1 MINKKINFTY
11 MYNLTSKIVLFFLLG
26 IFFYS
31 CSEVRKI
38 QKKQM
43 LIHDNEIIV
52 NGKSSNTEELNNQLY
67 QKPNSKLLGFK
78 PRLQL
83 YNLSRKNPDSS
94 YNAWLHKNPNR
105 IKRMTKLYSKKQV
118 NRLGKSFFVSGY
130 SDFLKKIG
138 EAPSILDT
146 SRVTKSEKRLYKYYL
161 NRGFFDRKVSSKIDS
176 LKKQKVKITYNIDSG
191 KPYIIDSIFRN
202 IESPI
207 VDSIY
212 VRISDKSLIKSGEA
226 FNLENINNEKKRI
239 TTEFRNRGLYHFQEN
254 YIKQTDL
261 DTIDKSK
268 NKLNLTFNI
277 GNRIVK
283 NSDSSFTVP
292 FKLYKISKVNVFTD
306 KQVKEKAIGIDSVA
320 YKKFNFY
327 SSGKLKYKPKALVNA
342 IFIEE
347 GKLFSDRDKTLTTR
361 ALSNLKVFSY
371 PRIQYTEDASGNGLI
386 ANIVLTPL
394 KKYNF
399 IAKGDFTQSNI
410 QQFGITGFTGVTFRN
425 LFKGA
430 EILDLSLRG
439 NLGSSKDASI
449 KNSTNSFFN
458 ILEIGGDIK
467 LTFPRIFFPI
477 NTKKI
482 IKKETLPST
491 SITLGLSKQTNIGLD
506 KENYNGSFFYDWG
519 FNKDETK
526 KFRFDLF
533 NLQFVR
539 NLNIDNYFNV
549 YNYSYSTLNNLALM
563 YNDNANLTVD
573 GNLSSD
579 LSLPGAV
586 EFINQVASGD
596 ISVSDQND
604 FKTINTIGERRKRL
618 IENNLILSSSFSYN
632 YSTKR
637 NINDVQFYNIKAKV
651 ESSGN
656 ILDLLAKQKNEAFSD
671 NNKRTLFGV
680 EYAQYIKTE
689 FEYIK
694 HLHLYKKSSIA
705 FRFFSGIAIPYGNS
719 NSIPFSRSYFA
730 GGSNDNRG
738 WQAYSLGP
746 GASKSVNDFN
756 EANLK
761 LSLNLEYRFNIF
773 NSLNGALFTDAGN
786 IWNVFDNVEDEKLK
800 FKGAKSFEEIALG
813 TGFGLRYDFGFFV
826 IRGDFGFKAY
836 NPAKDYTQRWLKD
849 VNLSKTVF
857 NIGINYPF

>member
-1 MINKKINFTY
+1 MK
-11 MYNLTSKIVLFFLLG
+11 NLTPKIALFFLFGLL
-26 IFFYS
+26 FYS
-31 CSEVRKI
+31 CSEVRKL
-38 QKKQM
+38 QKKQL
-43 LIHDNEIIV
+43 LIDDNEIIV
-52 NGKSSNTEELNNQLY
+52 NGKSTNSEDLQNQLY

-83 YNLSRKNPDSS
+83 YNLSKRNADSS
-94 YNAWLHKNPNR
+94 YNAWLQKKPKR
-105 IKRMTKLYSKKQV
+105 IERMTKLYSKKQV
-118 NRLGKSFFVSGY
+118 KRLGKSFLVSGY
-130 SDFLKKIG
+130 SNFFKEIG

-146 SRVTKSEKRLYKYYL
+146 SRVRKSERRLFAYHF
-161 NRGFFDRKVSSKIDS
+161 NRGFFDAKISSKIDS
-176 LKKQKVKITYNIDSG
+176 LKNQKVKISYDIKTGNAYT
-191 KPYIIDSIFRN
+191 IDSIFRN

-207 VDSIY
+207 VDSLY
-212 VRISDKSLIKSGEA
+212 VQISNKSFIKSGEA
-226 FNLENINNEKKRI
+226 YNAENISNEKKRI
-239 TTEFRNRGLYHFQEN
+239 ATEFRNRGLFHFQEN
-254 YIKQTDL
+254 YIKPPDV
-261 DTIDKSK
+261 DTIDKPK
-268 NKLNLTFNI
+268 NKLNITFNI

-283 NSDSSFTVP
+283 KGDSSYTEP

-306 KQVKEKAIGIDSVA
+306 KQVKEKAIGIDSVS

-327 SSGKLKYKPKALVNA
+327 SSGKLKYKPKALINA

-347 GKLFSDRDKTLTTR
+347 GKLFSDQDKTLTSR
-361 ALSNLKVFSY
+361 ALSNMKVFSF

-386 ANIVLTPL
+386 ANIILTPL
-394 KKYNF
+394 KKYQFN
-399 IAKGDFTQSNI
+399 IKGDFTQSNI
-410 QQFGITGFTGVTFRN
+410 QQFGISGFTGITFRN

-430 EILDLSLRG
+430 EILDFSIRG

-449 KNSTNSFFN
+449 KNSTNAFFN
-458 ILEIGGDIK
+458 ILEYGGDVK

-477 NTKKI
+477 NTKRI
-482 IKKETLPST
+482 IKKESLPST

-506 KENYNGSFFYDWG
+506 KENYNGSFYYDWG
-519 FNKDETK
+519 LNKDETK

-539 NLNIDNYFNV
+539 NLNIGNYFNV
-549 YNYSYSTLNNLALM
+549 YSYSYNTLNELALV
-563 YNDNANLTVD
+563 YNTNANLNIGGVL
-573 GNLSSD
+573 GND
-579 LSLPGAV
+579 LSFPGAV
-586 EFINQVASGD
+586 EFINQVRSGD
-596 ISVSDQND
+596 ISVGDEEN
-604 FKTINTIGERRKRL
+604 FRTINTIGERRKRL

-632 YSTKR
+632 LSTKR
-637 NINDVQFYNIKAKV
+637 SINDVQFYNIKAKV

-656 ILDLLAKQKNEAFSD
+656 ILDLIAKQKNEPFSD

-705 FRFFSGIAIPYGNS
+705 FRFFGGIAVPYGNS
-719 NSIPFSRSYFA
+719 NSVPFSRSYFA

-761 LSLNLEYRFNIF
+761 FSLNLEYRFNIF

-800 FKGAKSFEEIALG
+800 FKGTKSIQEFALG

-826 IRGDFGFKAY
+826 VRGDFGFKAY
-836 NPAKDYTQRWLKD
+836 NPAKEYAERWLKD
-849 VNLSKTVF
+849 MSLSKTVF

>member
-1 MINKKINFTY
+1 MNKIKCLK
-11 MYNLTSKIVLFFLLG
+11 NLTSKIALFFLFG

-31 CSEVRKI
+31 CSEVRKL

-52 NGKSSNTEELNNQLY
+52 NGKSTNSEDLHNQLY

-83 YNLSRKNPDSS
+83 YNLSKKNPDSS
-94 YNAWLHKNPNR
+94 YNAWLLKKPNR
-105 IKRMTKLYSKKQV
+105 IERMTKLYSKKQV

-130 SDFLKKIG
+130 SNFLKDIG

-146 SRVTKSEKRLYKYYL
+146 SRVRKSEIRLHAYHF
-161 NRGFFDRKVSSKIDS
+161 NRGFFNAEVSSKIDS
-176 LKKQKVKITYNIDSG
+176 LKNQKVKISYKIKTG

-207 VDSIY
+207 VDSLY
-212 VRISDKSLIKSGEA
+212 VIISNRSLIKSGEA
-226 FNLENINNEKKRI
+226 YNAGNISEEKKRI
-239 TTEFRNRGLYHFQEN
+239 TTAFRNRGLYHFQEN
-254 YIKQTDL
+254 YIKQPDV
-261 DTIDKSK
+261 DTIDKPD
-268 NKLNLTFNI
+268 NTLNITFNI
-277 GNRIVK
+277 GNRIDK
-283 NSDSSFTVP
+283 KGDSSYTEP

-306 KQVKEKAIGIDSVA
+306 KQVKEKAVGIDSTS
-320 YKKFNFY
+320 YKNFNFY
-327 SSGKLKYKPKALVNA
+327 SSGKLKYKPKALINA

-347 GKLFSDRDKTLTTR
+347 GKLFSDQDKTLTTR
-361 ALSNLKVFSY
+361 ALSNLKIFSF
-371 PRIQYTEDASGNGLI
+371 PRIQYVEDASGNGLI

-394 KKYNF
+394 KKYQFN
-399 IAKGDFTQSNI
+399 IKGDLTHSNI
-410 QQFGITGFTGVTFRN
+410 QQFGVSGFTGITFRN

-430 EILDLSLRG
+430 EILDFSIRG
-439 NLGSSKDASI
+439 NLGTSTDPSI
-449 KNSTNSFFN
+449 KDNTNAFFN
-458 ILEIGGDIK
+458 ILEYGGDVK

-477 NTKKI
+477 NTKKL
-482 IKKETLPST
+482 IKKESLPST
-491 SITLGLSKQTNIGLD
+491 AITLGFSKQTNIGLD
-506 KENYNGSFFYDWG
+506 KENYNGSFYYDWG
-519 FNKDETK
+519 LNRDETK

-549 YNYSYSTLNNLALM
+549 YNYSYDRLNELALV
-563 YNDNANLTVD
+563 YNTNPNLTVD
-573 GNLSSD
+573 GNLASD

-586 EFINQVASGD
+586 EFINQVANGG
-596 ISVSDQND
+596 ILVND
-604 FKTINTIGERRKRL
+604 EDNFRTINTIGERRKRL

-632 YSTKR
+632 LSTKR
-637 NINDVQFYNIKAKV
+637 DINDVEFYNIKAKV
-651 ESSGN
+651 ESAGN
-656 ILDLLAKQKNEAFSD
+656 ILNLIAEQQNEPFSD
-671 NNKRTLFGV
+671 NNNRTLFGV

-694 HLHLYKKSSIA
+694 HLHLYKKSSLA
-705 FRFFSGIAIPYGNS
+705 FRFFGGIAIPYGNS
-719 NSIPFSRSYFA
+719 NSVPFSRSYFA

-761 LSLNLEYRFNIF
+761 FSLNLEYRFNIF
-773 NSLNGALFTDAGN
+773 NSLNGALFADAGN
-786 IWNVFDNVEDEKLK
+786 IWNVFDNVEDEKLT
-800 FKGAKSFEEIALG
+800 FNGFKSFRDMALG

-826 IRGDFGFKAY
+826 IRGDFGFKTY
-836 NPAKDYTQRWLKD
+836 NPAKENSERWLKD
-849 VNLSKTVF
+849 MKLSKTVF

>member
-1 MINKKINFTY
+1 MK
-11 MYNLTSKIVLFFLLG
+11 NLTPKIALFFLFGLL
-26 IFFYS
+26 FYS
-31 CSEVRKI
+31 CSEVRKL
-38 QKKQM
+38 QKKQL
-43 LIHDNEIIV
+43 LIDDNEIIV
-52 NGKSSNTEELNNQLY
+52 NGKSTNSEDLQNQLY

-83 YNLSRKNPDSS
+83 YNLSKRNADSS
-94 YNAWLHKNPNR
+94 YNAWLQKKPKR
-105 IKRMTKLYSKKQV
+105 IERMTKLYSKKQV
-118 NRLGKSFFVSGY
+118 KRLGKSFLVSGY
-130 SDFLKKIG
+130 SNFFKEIG

-146 SRVTKSEKRLYKYYL
+146 SRVRKSERRLFAYHF
-161 NRGFFDRKVSSKIDS
+161 NRGFFDAKISSKIDS
-176 LKKQKVKITYNIDSG
+176 LKNQKVKISYDIKTGNAYT
-191 KPYIIDSIFRN
+191 IDSIFRN

-207 VDSIY
+207 VDSLY
-212 VRISDKSLIKSGEA
+212 VQISNKSFIKSGEA
-226 FNLENINNEKKRI
+226 YNAENISNEKKRI
-239 TTEFRNRGLYHFQEN
+239 ATEFRNRGLFHFQEN
-254 YIKQTDL
+254 YIKPPDV
-261 DTIDKSK
+261 DTIDKPK
-268 NKLNLTFNI
+268 NKLNITFNI

-283 NSDSSFTVP
+283 KGDSSYTEP

-306 KQVKEKAIGIDSVA
+306 KQVKEKAIGIDSVS

-327 SSGKLKYKPKALVNA
+327 SSGKLKYKPKALINA

-347 GKLFSDRDKTLTTR
+347 GKLFSDQDKTLTSR
-361 ALSNLKVFSY
+361 ALSNMKVFSF

-386 ANIVLTPL
+386 ANIILTPL
-394 KKYNF
+394 KKYQFN
-399 IAKGDFTQSNI
+399 IKGDFTQSNI
-410 QQFGITGFTGVTFRN
+410 QQFGISGFTGITFRN

-430 EILDLSLRG
+430 EILDFSIRG

-449 KNSTNSFFN
+449 KNSTNAFFN
-458 ILEIGGDIK
+458 ILEYGGDVK

-477 NTKKI
+477 NTKRI
-482 IKKETLPST
+482 IKKESLPST

-506 KENYNGSFFYDWG
+506 KENYNGSFYYDWG
-519 FNKDETK
+519 LNKDETK

-539 NLNIDNYFNV
+539 NLNIGNYFNV
-549 YNYSYSTLNNLALM
+549 YSYTYDRLNELAQV
-563 YNDNANLTVD
+563 YNNNVEFVDENGNLTF
-573 GNLSSD
+573 
-579 LSLPGAV
+579 PGAV
-586 EFINQVASGD
+586 EFLNQVSYGGIP
-596 ISVSDQND
+596 ISDETD
-604 FKTINTIGERRKRL
+604 FKAINTIGERRKRL

-632 YSTKR
+632 LSTKR
-637 NINDVQFYNIKAKV
+637 SINDVQFYNIKAKV

-656 ILDLLAKQKNEAFSD
+656 VLDLIAKQKKEPFSD

-694 HLHLYKKSSIA
+694 HLHLYKKSSLA
-705 FRFFSGIAIPYGNS
+705 FRFFGGIAVPYGNS
-719 NSIPFSRSYFA
+719 NSVPFSRSYFA

-761 LSLNLEYRFNIF
+761 FSLNLEYRFNIF

-800 FKGAKSFEEIALG
+800 FKGTKSIQEFALG

-826 IRGDFGFKAY
+826 VRGDFGFKAY
-836 NPAKDYTQRWLKD
+836 NPAKEYAERWLKD
-849 VNLSKTVF
+849 MSLSKTVF

>member
-1 MINKKINFTY
+1 MK
-11 MYNLTSKIVLFFLLG
+11 NLTPKIALFFLFGLL
-26 IFFYS
+26 FYS
-31 CSEVRKI
+31 CSEVRKL
-38 QKKQM
+38 QKKQL
-43 LIHDNEIIV
+43 LIDDNEIIV
-52 NGKSSNTEELNNQLY
+52 NDKSTNSEDLHNQLY

-78 PRLQL
+78 PRLQI
-83 YNLSRKNPDSS
+83 YNLSKKNADSS
-94 YNAWLHKNPNR
+94 YNAWLLKKPNR
-105 IKRMTKLYSKKQV
+105 INRMTKLYSKKQV

-130 SDFLKKIG
+130 SNFFKEIG
-138 EAPSILDT
+138 EAPSVLDT
-146 SRVTKSEKRLYKYYL
+146 SRVTKSEKRLFAYHF
-161 NRGFFDRKVSSKIDS
+161 NRGFFDAKVSSKIDS
-176 LKKQKVKITYNIDSG
+176 LKNQKVKISYNIKTG
-191 KPYIIDSIFRN
+191 NPYTIDSIFRN

-207 VDSIY
+207 VDSLY
-212 VRISDKSLIKSGEA
+212 VTISNKSLIKTGEA
-226 FNLENINNEKKRI
+226 YNAENISSEKKRI
-239 TTEFRNRGLYHFQEN
+239 ATEFRNRGLYHFQEN
-254 YIKQTDL
+254 YIKPPDV
-261 DTIDKSK
+261 DTIDKPK
-268 NKLNLTFNI
+268 NKLNITFNI

-283 NSDSSFTVP
+283 KGDSSYTEP

-306 KQVKEKAIGIDSVA
+306 KQVKEKAVGIDSVS

-327 SSGKLKYKPKALVNA
+327 SSGKLKYKPKALINA

-347 GKLFSDRDKTLTTR
+347 GKLFSDQDKTLTSR
-361 ALSNLKVFSY
+361 ALSNMKVFSF

-394 KKYNF
+394 KKYQFN
-399 IAKGDFTQSNI
+399 IKGDFTQSNI
-410 QQFGITGFTGVTFRN
+410 QQFGISGFTGITFRN

-430 EILDLSLRG
+430 EILDFSIRG
-439 NLGSSKDASI
+439 NLGASKDASI
-449 KNSTNSFFN
+449 KNSTNAFFN
-458 ILEIGGDIK
+458 ILEYGGDVK

-482 IKKETLPST
+482 IKKESLPAT
-491 SITLGLSKQTNIGLD
+491 VITLGLSKQTNIGLD
-506 KENYNGSFFYDWG
+506 KENYYGSFYYDWG
-519 FNKDETK
+519 LNKDETK

-539 NLNIDNYFNV
+539 NLNIGNYFNV
-549 YNYSYSTLNNLALM
+549 YSYSYDTLNQLAQI
-563 YNDNANLTVD
+563 YYPFPNFNVNQEYP
-573 GNLSSD
+573 GNLSF
-579 LSLPGAV
+579 PGAV
-586 EFINQVASGD
+586 EFLNQVSYGGIP
-596 ISVSDQND
+596 ISDETD
-604 FKTINTIGERRKRL
+604 FKAINTIGERRKRL

-632 YSTKR
+632 LSTKR
-637 NINDVQFYNIKAKV
+637 SINDVQFYNIKAKV

-656 ILDLLAKQKNEAFSD
+656 VLDLIAKQKNEPFSD

-694 HLHLYKKSSIA
+694 HLHLYKKSSLA
-705 FRFFSGIAIPYGNS
+705 FRFFGGIAVPYGNS
-719 NSIPFSRSYFA
+719 NSVPFSRSYFA

-761 LSLNLEYRFNIF
+761 FSLNLEYRFNIF
-773 NSLNGALFTDAGN
+773 SSLNGALFTDAGN

-800 FKGAKSFEEIALG
+800 FKGAKSIQEFALG

-826 IRGDFGFKAY
+826 VRGDFGFKAY
-836 NPAKDYTQRWLKD
+836 NPAKEYAERWFKD
-849 VNLSKTVF
+849 MSLSKTVF

>member
-1 MINKKINFTY
+1 
-11 MYNLTSKIVLFFLLG
+11 
-26 IFFYS
+26 
-31 CSEVRKI
+31 
-38 QKKQM
+38 M

-52 NGKSSNTEELNNQLY
+52 NDKSTNSEDLHNQLY

-83 YNLSRKNPDSS
+83 YNLSKKNADSS
-94 YNAWLHKNPNR
+94 YNAWLLKKPNR
-105 IKRMTKLYSKKQV
+105 INRMTKLYSKKQV
-118 NRLGKSFFVSGY
+118 NRLGKSFLVSGY
-130 SDFLKKIG
+130 SNFFKEIG

-146 SRVTKSEKRLYKYYL
+146 SRVKKSEKRLYQYHV
-161 NRGFFDRKVSSKIDS
+161 NRGFFDAKLSSKIDS
-176 LKKQKVKITYNIDSG
+176 LKNQKVKISYLINTG

-202 IESPI
+202 IESPV
-207 VDSIY
+207 VDSMY
-212 VRISDKSLIKSGEA
+212 VRISDKSLVKSGEA
-226 FNLENINNEKKRI
+226 FNAEKISNEKKRI
-239 TTEFRNRGLYHFQEN
+239 TTEFRNNGLYHFQEN
-254 YIKQTDL
+254 YIKIPDA
-261 DTIDKSK
+261 DTIDKPK
-268 NKLNLTFNI
+268 NTLNITFNI

-283 NSDSSFTVP
+283 KGDSSYTEP
-292 FKLYKISKVNVFTD
+292 FKLYKITKVNVFTD
-306 KQVKEKAIGIDSVA
+306 KQVKEKAVGIDSVS

-327 SSGKLKYKPKALVNA
+327 SSGKLKYKPKALTNA

-347 GKLFSDRDKTLTTR
+347 GKLFSDQDKTLTR
-361 ALSNLKVFSY
+361 SALSGLKVFSY
-371 PRIQYTEDASGNGLI
+371 PQIQYVEDASGKGLI
-386 ANIVLTPL
+386 ANIVLTPK

-410 QQFGITGFTGVTFRN
+410 QQFGISGFTGITFRN

-430 EILDLSLRG
+430 EILDFSIRG
-439 NLGSSKDASI
+439 NLGASKDASI
-449 KNSTNSFFN
+449 KNSTNAFFN
-458 ILEIGGDIK
+458 ILEYGGDVK

-482 IKKETLPST
+482 IKKQSMPST

-506 KENYNGSFFYDWG
+506 KENYNGSFYYDWG
-519 FNKDETK
+519 LNKDETK
-526 KFRFDLF
+526 KFKFDLF

-549 YNYSYSTLNNLALM
+549 YNYSYDRLNDLALV
-563 YNDNANLTVD
+563 YNTNANLNIGGVL
-573 GNLSSD
+573 GND
-579 LSLPGAV
+579 LSFPGAV
-586 EFINQVASGD
+586 EFINQVGSGN
-596 ISVSDQND
+596 ISVGNEEN
-604 FKTINTIGERRKRL
+604 FKAINIIGERRKRL

-632 YSTKR
+632 LSTKS
-637 NINDVQFYNIKAKV
+637 NFNDIQFYNIKAKV

-656 ILDLLAKQKNEAFSD
+656 ILNLIAKQKNEPFSD

-694 HLHLYKKSSIA
+694 HLHLYKKSSLA
-705 FRFFSGIAIPYGNS
+705 FRFFGGIAVPYGNS
-719 NSIPFSRSYFA
+719 NSVPFSRSYFA

-761 LSLNLEYRFNIF
+761 FSLNLEYRFNIF
-773 NSLNGALFTDAGN
+773 NSLNGALFADSGN

-800 FKGAKSFEEIALG
+800 FKGAKSIQEFALG

-826 IRGDFGFKAY
+826 VRGDFGFKAY
-836 NPAKDYTQRWLKD
+836 NPAKEYAERWFKFKD
-849 VNLSKTVF
+849 MNLSKTVF

>member
-1 MINKKINFTY
+1 MK
-11 MYNLTSKIVLFFLLG
+11 NLTPKIALFFLFGLL
-26 IFFYS
+26 FYS
-31 CSEVRKI
+31 CSEVRKL

-43 LIHDNEIIV
+43 LIDDNEIIV
-52 NGKSSNTEELNNQLY
+52 NDKSTNSEDLHNQLY

-78 PRLQL
+78 PRLQI
-83 YNLSRKNPDSS
+83 YNLSKKNADSS
-94 YNAWLHKNPNR
+94 YNAWLLKKPNR
-105 IKRMTKLYSKKQV
+105 INRMTKLYSKKQV

-130 SDFLKKIG
+130 SNFFKEIG

-146 SRVTKSEKRLYKYYL
+146 SRVTKSEKRLFAYHF
-161 NRGFFDRKVSSKIDS
+161 NRGFFDAKVSSKIDS
-176 LKKQKVKITYNIDSG
+176 LKNQKVKISYNIKTG
-191 KPYIIDSIFRN
+191 NPYTIDSIFRN

-207 VDSIY
+207 VDSLY
-212 VRISDKSLIKSGEA
+212 VTISNKSLIKTGEA
-226 FNLENINNEKKRI
+226 YNAENISSEKKRI
-239 TTEFRNRGLYHFQEN
+239 ATEFRNRGLYHFQEN
-254 YIKQTDL
+254 YIKPPDV
-261 DTIDKSK
+261 DTIDKPK
-268 NKLNLTFNI
+268 NKLNITFNI

-283 NSDSSFTVP
+283 KGDSSYTEP

-306 KQVKEKAIGIDSVA
+306 KQVKEKAVGIDSVS

-327 SSGKLKYKPKALVNA
+327 SSGKLKYKPKALINA

-347 GKLFSDRDKTLTTR
+347 GKLFSDQDKTLTSR
-361 ALSNLKVFSY
+361 ALSNMKVFSF

-394 KKYNF
+394 KKYQFN
-399 IAKGDFTQSNI
+399 IKGDFTQSNI
-410 QQFGITGFTGVTFRN
+410 QQFGISGFTGITFRN

-430 EILDLSLRG
+430 EILDFSIRG
-439 NLGSSKDASI
+439 NLGASKDVSI
-449 KNSTNSFFN
+449 KNSTNAFFN
-458 ILEIGGDIK
+458 ILEYGGDVK

-477 NTKKI
+477 NTRKI
-482 IKKETLPST
+482 IKKESLPAT
-491 SITLGLSKQTNIGLD
+491 AITLGLSKQTNIGLD
-506 KENYNGSFFYDWG
+506 KENYYGSFYYDWG
-519 FNKDETK
+519 LNKDETK

-539 NLNIDNYFNV
+539 NLNIGNYFNV
-549 YNYSYSTLNNLALM
+549 YSYSYNTLNQLAQI
-563 YNDNANLTVD
+563 YYPFPNFNVNQEYP
-573 GNLSSD
+573 GNLSF
-579 LSLPGAV
+579 PGAV
-586 EFINQVASGD
+586 EFLNQVSYGGIP
-596 ISVSDQND
+596 ISNEAD

-632 YSTKR
+632 LSTKS
-637 NINDVQFYNIKAKV
+637 NFNDVQFYNIKAKV

-656 ILDLLAKQKNEAFSD
+656 ILDLIAKQKNEPFSD

-694 HLHLYKKSSIA
+694 HLHLYKKSSLA
-705 FRFFSGIAIPYGNS
+705 FRFFGGIAVPYGNS
-719 NSIPFSRSYFA
+719 NSVPFSRSYFA

-761 LSLNLEYRFNIF
+761 FSLNLEYRFNIF

-800 FKGAKSFEEIALG
+800 FKGAKSIQEFALG

-826 IRGDFGFKAY
+826 VRGDFGFKAY
-836 NPAKDYTQRWLKD
+836 NPAKEYAERWFKD
-849 VNLSKTVF
+849 MNLSKTVF